1 MTNTNKTTEV
11 LITSQNDKSFEK
23 LKEMDG
29 KDKNSFD
36 ISNITIDSD

>member
-11 LITSQNDKSFEK
+11 LITSQNNQSFEK

-36 ISNITIDSD
+36 ITNLKIDSD